1 MGNVIN
7 KLIKNIQEKIN
18 YLQKIE
24 ANPIEIESWILFLNE
39 TLKNTL
45 DILKFN
51 GPVYFK
57 LIIRCQF
64 YIINF
69 VVLLLNFVLHLIDQK
84 NLENFMIIYHLI

>member
-51 GPVYFK
+51 GPVYF
-57 LIIRCQF
+57 
-64 YIINF
+64 
-69 VVLLLNFVLHLIDQK
+69 
-84 NLENFMIIYHLI
+84 